1 MDTEKKSITKNNH
14 YMKKAIFFILLALI
28 LSFSSCQQ
36 KAQDSQP
43 VGQMAT
49 SSARDTVSVVQLF
62 KSKNADT
69 MYVDLKVLD
78 PKGSKVVF
86 NNTLDNSN
94 FTVIEK
100 GPDNLEPKL
109 ISVKDIRDQ
118 RVLSD
123 KLSMLF
129 LIDRSGSI
137 NQDDLWKQQELI
149 LNILKTNTKS
159 KVYLSFMDNMVT
171 PSKLA
176 TEGDFSIDFDE
187 EFKVRERTQKYLY
200 KAVMAKMEELSN
212 SPAIHYPEVSHNS
225 DFEDSTQKI
234 LFVLTDGKVIDEEG
248 DFIGDD
254 FSVWKKEL
262 LVWEKDMEESKKPY
276 IPINCIFMGDSKE
289 MDENSELEM
298 EAFCSTTPSNNAR
311 IDLKGKFYKVF
322 SADELQK
329 TLNSSLDSIAA
340 DYRLVLLNPKGK
352 RYDGTERVLTI
363 TVQDNQHKPAAG
375 ELRYSFGSKSVQIK
389 VASEDDGQSKWSI
402 ILVGLG
408 YGLVIT
414 TLIYL
419 FLQYLLP
426 WIQYKVFCKRY
437 VVKYNGNKSGSSVE
451 QQLCYHCKEPFQNGD
466 IIVTKCEHVVHWECW
481 KENRNRCPEYG
492 AHSCRKGI
500 HYYNQDK
507 LSDPRNAPY
516 FLMWLVYGLLAGL
529 VSWVF
534 MRIFYSETLFS
545 SLINGLLR
553 LLRPTDDMLGVSSM
567 AFVPKIQSML
577 LCGILLGFFIT
588 LFFSYLIEFRKKDF
602 KVWGQM
608 LLRSLIGGVL
618 GFVAFLLGA
627 VVIILMN
634 KPTNCFYTDWIPW
647 ALFAVG
653 MAFMLSYNTDI
664 KLQNALIGG
673 LISVLVSFVVLFLG
687 TFAKDILS
695 MFSYMIY
702 AAGLGIAIA
711 VVHHIS
717 EKYFLR
723 VSGPVQERDIAIY
736 KWMSVSG
743 GFNHVTIGKSI
754 DCILEMNWDDAP
766 NIAGKQVEI
775 YLENDR
781 PYCKALEDGT
791 FLSNGQMLQKNQ
803 VILLTPGT
811 EFTIGNS
818 LFTYIEKDK

>member
-1 MDTEKKSITKNNH
+1 
-14 YMKKAIFFILLALI
+14 MKKAIVFVLSAIILVL
-28 LSFSSCQQ
+28 SSCQK
-36 KAQDSQP
+36 KAPQEQQSNQN
-43 VGQMAT
+43 AT
-49 SSARDTVSVVQLF
+49 VSTGNTVSVVRLS
-62 KSKNADT
+62 KSDQADT
-69 MYVDLKVLD
+69 LHVFLKILD
-78 PKGSKVVF
+78 PNGKKVF
-86 NNTLDNSN
+86 YNTLDNSN
-94 FTVIEK
+94 FLVKENGSID
-100 GPDNLEPKL
+100 PNIVPKVN
-109 ISVKDIRDQ
+109 SVKDIRDK
-118 RVLSD
+118 RVISD
-123 KLSMLF
+123 QLSMLF
-129 LIDRSGSI
+129 LIDRSESI
-137 NQDDLWKQQELI
+137 PQEALQKQYKLIYDI
-149 LNILKTNTKS
+149 LNSDTKA
-159 KVYLSFMDNMVT
+159 KVYLSFMDDALT

-176 TEGDFSIDFDE
+176 TKNHFYDDFLQ
-187 EFKVRERTQKYLY
+187 EFEVQKGTQKYLY
-200 KAVMAKMEELSN
+200 KAVMAKMEELSA
-212 SPAIHYPEVSHNS
+212 SPAVHYPEISHNE
-225 DFEDSTQKI
+225 DLRDSTQKI
-234 LFVLTDGKVIDEEG
+234 LFVLTDGKVNNEDG
-248 DFIGDD
+248 TSIGG
-254 FSVWKKEL
+254 SQSSIWVREL
-262 LVWEKDMEESKKPY
+262 DSMALSMANSKKSY
-276 IPINCIFMGDSKE
+276 IPIYCIFMGNPEEIDS
-289 MDENSELEM
+289 DSELEM
-298 EAFCSTTPSNNAR
+298 RALCSTTRNTDDKEA
-311 IDLKGKFYKVF
+311 LTGKFYKVV
-322 SADELQK
+322 SADELQT
-329 TLNSSLDSIAA
+329 TLMGSLDSIAA
-340 DYRLVLLNPKGK
+340 DYELVLLNPKGK
-352 RYDGTERVLTI
+352 YYDGTEHVLSI
-363 TVQDNQHKPAAG
+363 TVQDNQHEAASG
-375 ELRYSFGSKSVQIK
+375 DMPYTFGSKIDPIRVPS
-389 VASEDDGQSKWSI
+389 DDSGQSNWSI
-402 ILVGLG
+402 ILIGLG

-437 VVKYNGNKSGSSVE
+437 VVKYTGNKDGSSVE
-451 QQLCYHCKEPFQNGD
+451 QQLCYHCKEPFEKGD

-507 LSDPRNAPY
+507 LSDHRNAPY
-516 FLMWLVYGLLAGL
+516 FLMWLVYGMLAGL

-534 MRIFYSETLFS
+534 MRLFYSETLFS
-545 SLINGLLR
+545 SLINGLLH
-553 LLRPTDDMLGVSSM
+553 LLRPADDMQGVSSL

-577 LCGILLGFFIT
+577 LSGILLGFFIT
-588 LFFSYLIEFRKKDF
+588 LFFSCLIEFRKKDF
-602 KVWGQM
+602 KVWGQL
-608 LLRSLIGGVL
+608 LLRSVVGAVL
-618 GFVAFLLGA
+618 GFIAFLLGA
-627 VVIILMN
+627 VVIILLN
-634 KPTNCFYTDWIPW
+634 KPANCLYTDWIPW

-653 MAFMLSYNTDI
+653 MAFVLSYNTDI

-766 NIAGKQVEI
+766 NIADKQVEI

-791 FLSNGQMLQKNQ
+791 LLSNGQMLQQNQ
-803 VILLTPGT
+803 VILLSPGT

>member
-1 MDTEKKSITKNNH
+1 
-14 YMKKAIFFILLALI
+14 MKRVIIFLI
-28 LSFSSCQQ
+28 AVFVLIFSSCQ
-36 KAQDSQP
+36 KKSSQDQP
-43 VGQMAT
+43 ASLNGIHST
-49 SSARDTVSVVQLF
+49 SDTVSVVRLS
-62 KSKNADT
+62 KSPQADT
-69 MYVDLKVLD
+69 LYIDLKILD
-78 PKGSKVVF
+78 PEGKKVFYKTSGKDNFSVKENGSDNPNVVPKVY
-86 NNTLDNSN
+86 
-94 FTVIEK
+94 
-100 GPDNLEPKL
+100 
-109 ISVKDIRDQ
+109 SVKDIRDK

-123 KLSMLF
+123 QLSMLF
-129 LIDRSGSI
+129 LIDRSGSVS
-137 NQDDLWKQQELI
+137 QESLGKQYDLI
-149 LNILKTNTKS
+149 LDILNSDTKA
-159 KVYLSFMDNMVT
+159 KVYLSFMDNTVT
-171 PSKLA
+171 SSKLV
-176 TEGDFSIDFDE
+176 TKSNINSDFGE
-187 EFKVRERTQKYLY
+187 EFTVRKGTQKYLY
-200 KAVMAKMEELSN
+200 KAVMSKMEELSG
-212 SPAIHYPEVSHNS
+212 SLATHYPEISHNS
-225 DFEDSTQKI
+225 DLSDSSQKI
-234 LFVLTDGKVIDEEG
+234 LFVLTDGKVQNEDG
-248 DFIGDD
+248 TFIGED
-254 FSVWKKEL
+254 FFTWKGEL
-262 LVWEKDMEESKKPY
+262 ADWKNSMKESKKAY
-276 IPINCIFMGDSKE
+276 IPIYCIFMGNSNEIDS
-289 MDENSELEM
+289 DSELEM
-298 EAFCSTTPSNNAR
+298 KAFCTTTPANNAR
-311 IDLKGKFYKVF
+311 TDLKGKFFKVF
-322 SADELQK
+322 SADELKK
-329 TLNSSLDSIAA
+329 TLEESLDSIAA
-340 DYRLVLLNPKGK
+340 DYRLVLVNPKGK
-352 RYDGTERVLTI
+352 IYDGTERVLTI
-363 TVQDNQHKPAAG
+363 TVQNDQQKIATGDLSYA
-375 ELRYSFGSKSVQIK
+375 FGSKNVPLGG
-389 VASEDDGQSKWSI
+389 DGRSKWSI
-402 ILVGLG
+402 ILVGLC
-408 YGLVIT
+408 YGLVIAA
-414 TLIYL
+414 LIYL
-419 FLQYLLP
+419 ILQYLLP

-437 VVKYNGNKSGSSVE
+437 VVKYNGNRDGSSVE

-466 IIVTKCEHVVHWECW
+466 VIVTKCEHVVHWECW

-500 HYYNQDK
+500 HYYNQEK

-553 LLRPTDDMLGVSSM
+553 LLRPADDILGVSSM

-602 KVWGQM
+602 KVWGQI
-608 LLRSLIGGVL
+608 LLRSVVGGVL
-618 GFVAFLLGA
+618 GFIAFLLGA
-627 VVIILMN
+627 IVIILLN
-634 KPTNCFYTDWIPW
+634 KPANCFYTDWIPW
-647 ALFAVG
+647 ALFAIG
-653 MAFMLSYNTDI
+653 MAFVLSYNTDI

-702 AAGLGIAIA
+702 SAGLGIAIA

-736 KWMSVSG
+736 KWMSVTG

-766 NIAGKQVEI
+766 NIADKQVEI

-803 VILLTPGT
+803 VVLLTPGT